1 VSANHQTASAN
12 HQTASANHQTASV
25 NHQTASANHQTAS
38 VNHQT
43 VSVNHQTVRVNHQTA
58 GVDTD
63 PTDADGAAAV
73 GGGAEGDVLSVED
86 VTVDLGGR
94 RVLDRVRF
102 VLGEGEFTGLIGS
115 NGAGK
120 TTLFR
125 VILGLQ
131 ELSAGQVRLGGR
143 ARNRRNPSIG
153 YVPQKI
159 NLDPDMPL
167 RARDLVGLGLD
178 GHRLGIPLPSRRR
191 RDLVDEMLAAV
202 DGTRFADARVGTLS
216 GGEQQRVMIA
226 HALIS
231 RPRLLLLDEPLANLD
246 IGSGREVVTLLARI
260 AAEQRIAVLISAH
273 DMNPLLPVMDR
284 IVYLAEGR
292 AASGTTDEVVRSD
305 TLTAL
310 YGSPVEVLRVH
321 GRILVV
327 ADLEAP
333 AVP

>member
-1 VSANHQTASAN
+1 
-12 HQTASANHQTASV
+12 
-25 NHQTASANHQTAS
+25 
-38 VNHQT
+38 
-43 VSVNHQTVRVNHQTA
+43 VSVIHQTA

-63 PTDADGAAAV
+63 RAGADGAKADGTDV
-73 GGGAEGDVLSVED
+73 EGTDVDGTGAGADVLSVED

-94 RVLDRVRF
+94 CVLDRVRF
-102 VLGEGEFTGLIGS
+102 VLREGEFTGLIGS

-143 ARNRRNPSIG
+143 ARSRRNPSIG

-167 RARDLVGLGLD
+167 RARDLIGLGLD

-191 RDLVDEMLAAV
+191 RDLVDDMLDAV

-246 IGSGREVVTLLARI
+246 IRSGHEVVALLSRI

-273 DMNPLLPVMDR
+273 EMNPLLPVMDR
-284 IVYLAEGR
+284 IVYLAGGR
-292 AASGTTDEVVRSD
+292 AATGTTDEVVRSE

-327 ADLEAP
+327 SDLEAAP
-333 AVP
+333 GSS